1 MSLGFKSFRIIA
13 WRDWTGSHTK
23 CRFLDAV
30 WVKYRKGTY
39 SVTNVTSVPWDM
51 GMSTAFLAVLWA
63 VRSVASFE
71 EIWDAVVGSCL
82 YSQTPLQFWRV
93 MAGCIAI
100 GLLATAVHWFVFFIL
115 HEPIMCS
122 YNCMI
127 EICFSWR
134 GKTIF
139 SHTKR
144 RFLDA
149 VLVPISQGTEVTIVT
164 EHVLSPF
171 SIGSTLSISRAQEF
185 EFTTATVSL
194 RRMRTRVF
202 FAAKLVRPSK
212 IFHFCLIDWLRTI

>member
-23 CRFLDAV
+23 RRFLDAV

-63 VRSVASFE
+63 VRSVASLE

-127 EICFSWR
+127 EIGFSWR
-134 GKTIF
+134 EKKK

-144 RFLDA
+144 RF
-149 VLVPISQGTEVTIVT
+149 PISQGTEVTIVT

-202 FAAKLVRPSK
+202 LLQSLFGHQRFFTSA
-212 IFHFCLIDWLRTI
+212 W

>member
-1 MSLGFKSFRIIA
+1 
-13 WRDWTGSHTK
+13 
-23 CRFLDAV
+23 
-30 WVKYRKGTY
+30 
-39 SVTNVTSVPWDM
+39 M

-134 GKTIF
+134 GKTFF
-139 SHTKR
+139 SQTKR

-185 EFTTATVSL
+185 EFTTATVLGGGGELLGSNLLSQHLFVSFHNFSKCMFLQCTILYYTILYFSL
-194 RRMRTRVF
+194 LYFT
-202 FAAKLVRPSK
+202 LLYNTS
-212 IFHFCLIDWLRTI
+212 CLHLSILL